1 MTRTTRH
8 DWLENGLHLLSQSG
22 IDNLTIDSICAHL
35 KVTKG
40 SFYHHFTNRE
50 DFLSAIL
57 DYWEATFTQ
66 RFIALSQEGTTPA
79 EQMQRLTQLVVES
92 HGTDEVAI
100 RTWAQV
106 DPVARA
112 VQKRVDQQR
121 ITYLEQLQAHFTAD
135 PHHAHLMAKMIYAI
149 LIGAQT
155 VLPPYTRDELNQ
167 VYHLLST
174 LVMQSQ
180 RS

>member
-1 MTRTTRH
+1 MTRTTRQ
-8 DWLENGLHLLSQSG
+8 DWLEQGLHLLSQSG
-22 IDNLTIDSICAHL
+22 AESLTIDSICSHL

-50 DFLSAIL
+50 DFLTEIL
-57 DYWEATFTQ
+57 HYWEATFTQ
-66 RFIALSQEGTTPA
+66 RFIEISQQGSTPA
-79 EQMQRLTQLVVES
+79 EQMQRLVVES

-100 RTWAQV
+100 RNWALV
-106 DPVARA
+106 DPVARE
-112 VQKRVDQQR
+112 VQQRVDQQR

-135 PHHAHLMAKMIYAI
+135 PHQAHLMAKMIYAI

-155 VLPPYTRDELNQ
+155 VFPPYTRDELNQ

-174 LVMQSQ
+174 LVLQSQ
-180 RS
+180 RT